1 MSGASP
7 VPAPTPDPAPPAPP
21 ATPPVEP
28 GNPPEPAQKEP
39 SSKVVPEQYADFKL
53 PEGVTLDPEML
64 TEFKSAAKEAG
75 LTQEAAQKFIELGAK
90 ITKGQT
96 TRLQSEVNATR
107 EQWKTAAAAD
117 PEFGGEKFDANLA
130 VAKKAFDQFGTP
142 ELKTFLNDTGLGNH
156 PELVRWAFRVGGALS
171 EDGIVKGR
179 QGDGTSSD
187 DLAAILYPTSIN
199 KAA

>member
-1 MSGASP
+1 MASVIVVEDDQRVRTALVRALEGFGHTVTGADTAMSG
-7 VPAPTPDPAPPAPP
+7 
-21 ATPPVEP
+21 
-28 GNPPEPAQKEP
+28 
-39 SSKVVPEQYADFKL
+39 
-53 PEGVTLDPEML
+53 
-64 TEFKSAAKEAG
+64 
-75 LTQEAAQKFIELGAK
+75 
-90 ITKGQT
+90 
-96 TRLQSEVNATR
+96 LQSIVAT
-107 EQWKTAAAAD
+107 K
-117 PEFGGEKFDANLA
+117 PEF
-130 VAKKAFDQFGTP
+130 AKKAFDQFGTP